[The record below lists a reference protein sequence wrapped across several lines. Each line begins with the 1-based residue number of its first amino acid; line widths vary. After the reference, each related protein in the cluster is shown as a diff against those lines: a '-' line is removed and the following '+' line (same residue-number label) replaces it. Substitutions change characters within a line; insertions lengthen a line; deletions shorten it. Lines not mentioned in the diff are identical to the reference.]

1 MNCFFNYLYFKYE
14 NLEGLLSSI
23 IGNSKKIT
31 FVVKIVGQS
40 ISIAEK

>member
-14 NLEGLLSSI
+14 NLEGLLSS